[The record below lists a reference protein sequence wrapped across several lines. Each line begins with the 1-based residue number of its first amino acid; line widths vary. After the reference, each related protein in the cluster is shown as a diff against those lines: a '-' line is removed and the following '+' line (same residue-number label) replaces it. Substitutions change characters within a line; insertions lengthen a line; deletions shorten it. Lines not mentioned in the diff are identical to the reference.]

1 MYAAQWNVYVVLFKK
16 IYFKNLYIFLRLFKA
31 CLYEFSSCDLKISI
45 IGIYFKYTW
54 HCAVQCLWSC
64 GNMTR
69 KLEDFERGPS
79 KHKESIYISHQT
91 QYLTAVRQH
100 C

>member
-69 KLEDFERGPS
+69 KLEVS
-79 KHKESIYISHQT
+79 KEAQASTRRAYT
-91 QYLTAVRQH
+91 FLTKPNTLQL
-100 C
+100 